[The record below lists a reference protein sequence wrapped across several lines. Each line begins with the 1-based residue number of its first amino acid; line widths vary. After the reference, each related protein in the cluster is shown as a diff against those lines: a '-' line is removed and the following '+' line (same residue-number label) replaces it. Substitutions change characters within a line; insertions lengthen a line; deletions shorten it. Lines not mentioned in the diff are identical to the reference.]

1 MPRTRAIRVTVIV
14 VCVGG
19 IIGMIVTSATNHN
32 GAAVT
37 FGLITAVAI
46 LCQMTATTVSNELT
60 GAPGPPV
67 TTPGGAPPGASDREA
82 EDVEERITRL
92 VDGGADEQAVRDL
105 VRQAVRLGRRIA
117 TPAPPDS

>member
-1 MPRTRAIRVTVIV
+1 MPRTRAIRITVIA
-14 VCVGG
+14 VCAGG

-37 FGLITAVAI
+37 FGLVTAVAV
-46 LCQMTATTVSNELT
+46 LCQMTATTVFNEVT
-60 GAPGPPV
+60 GAPGAPV
-67 TTPGGAPPGASDREA
+67 TSHGAAPPPPDGDA
-82 EDVEERITRL
+82 EEVERRIAAL

-117 TPAPPDS
+117 TAAPPDS